1 MKKNNPSRQVTN
13 IYFNSS
19 NHSSK
24 SRKPCRSHGNGGNRR
39 RYNNGN
45 RHGNQR
51 SSERVAVVSLI
62 ATAAVSI
69 VKILKQKNVLDYL
82 TTNLTTHH

>member
-1 MKKNNPSRQVTN
+1 MKKSNSNKQVTN

-19 NHSSK
+19 NYSSK
-24 SRKPCRSHGNGGNRR
+24 SCKPRRSHGNSGNRH

-69 VKILKQKNVLDYL
+69 VKILKQKNDLDYL
-82 TTNLTTHH
+82 R

>member
-1 MKKNNPSRQVTN
+1 MKKSNPNKQVTN

-24 SRKPCRSHGNGGNRR
+24 SRKPNRSHGNGGNRR

-45 RHGNQR
+45 RHGNQHP
-51 SSERVAVVSLI
+51 SERVAVVSLI

-69 VKILKQKNVLDYL
+69 VKILKQKNDLDYL
-82 TTNLTTHH
+82 M

>member
-69 VKILKQKNVLDYL
+69 VKILKQKNDLDYL
-82 TTNLTTHH
+82 R